1 MNLDQK
7 TKRVPSEKHFWVDKL
22 INAKRNKDV
31 LLKQKKKL
39 KDKVIKGIM
48 DGSPVTL
55 DKKTLDNIDNTPE
68 LEDINDKLKDS
79 EYLIEYLDHVVK
91 IFSFLDNSIKNI
103 IECEKLQQL

>member
-1 MNLDQK
+1 MKPVHKYTK
-7 TKRVPSEKHFWVDKL
+7 TKDEFIIV
-22 INAKRNKDV
+22 
-31 LLKQKKKL
+31 
-39 KDKVIKGIM
+39 
-48 DGSPVTL
+48 
-55 DKKTLDNIDNTPE
+55 KKTLDNIDNTPE